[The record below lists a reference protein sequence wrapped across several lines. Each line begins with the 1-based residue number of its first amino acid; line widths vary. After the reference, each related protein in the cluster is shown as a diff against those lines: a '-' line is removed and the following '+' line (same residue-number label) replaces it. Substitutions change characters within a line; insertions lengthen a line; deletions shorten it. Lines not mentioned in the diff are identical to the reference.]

1 MVDIHSHI
9 LPGVDDGAKSWEMAV
24 EMCQMAAAD
33 GITHMVATPHAN
45 DEFVYD
51 RQQHEAAIA
60 QLREK
65 LNGAIELSLGCDFH
79 MSFDNILALRKNP
92 AEFCIASTNYLL
104 VEFSDFGVSQQMLQM
119 LREFLDN
126 GLRPIVTHPERNRM
140 LQQKPEMILQMAEI
154 GCVIQLTASSF
165 TGFWGNT
172 AKKTAQWLLKKG
184 TVNVLATDSHD
195 PARRKPILSEGRNAV
210 AELAS
215 QEVAEILVSK
225 NPEAIVRGE
234 SLI

>member
-9 LPGVDDGAKSWEMAV
+9 LPRVDDGAKSLEMAI

-51 RQQHEAAIA
+51 RRQHEETLA
-60 QLREK
+60 QLGER
-65 LNGAIELSLGCDFH
+65 LNGTLELSLGCDFH
-79 MSFDNILALRKNP
+79 MSFDNIQALRKNP
-92 AEFCIASTNYLL
+92 AEFCIGRTNYLL
-104 VEFSDFGVSQQMLQM
+104 VEFSDFGVSPQMMGM

-126 GLRPIVTHPERNRM
+126 GLYPIVTHPERNGM
-140 LQQKPEMILQMAEI
+140 LQQKPKTIVEMAEI
-154 GCVIQLTASSF
+154 GCVIQVTASSF
-165 TGFWGNT
+165 TGFWGSGPR
-172 AKKTAQWLLKKG
+172 KTAQWLLKNG
-184 TVNVLATDSHD
+184 AIHVLATDSHD
-195 PARRKPILSEGRNAV
+195 PVRRKPILSEGRAAV
-210 AELAS
+210 AELAG
-215 QEVAEILVSK
+215 EEIAESLVSR